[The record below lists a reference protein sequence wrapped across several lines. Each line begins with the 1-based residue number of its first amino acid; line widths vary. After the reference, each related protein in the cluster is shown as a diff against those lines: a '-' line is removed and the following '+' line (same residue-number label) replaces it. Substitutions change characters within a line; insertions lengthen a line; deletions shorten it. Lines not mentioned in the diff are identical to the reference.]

1 MTLQIGIIV
10 GSLRRESLN
19 RRLAHALIRIGA
31 GTDAPNMEIVE
42 IGHLPHCNADDEDD
56 PPASILAFKRRIES
70 LDAFLFVTPE
80 YNRGVPGV
88 LKNAID
94 IASRPYGHNSWAGK
108 PVGVISAS
116 PGAIGGFGAN
126 HQLRQ
131 CFVFLDMPALQQ
143 PEAYIGNADVLF
155 DDQGD
160 LADDS
165 TISFL
170 ADYLKAFTAWTIR
183 HHAS

>member
-1 MTLQIGIIV
+1 MTLHIGIIV

-19 RRLAHALIRIGA
+19 RRLAQALIKIGA
-31 GTDAPNMEIVE
+31 GAPRMEVVE
-42 IGHLPHCNADDEDD
+42 IGHLPHCNADDEDAP
-56 PPASILAFKRRIES
+56 PPAITQFKQRVES

-80 YNRGVPGV
+80 YNRGVPGF

-116 PGAIGGFGAN
+116 PGAAGGFGAN

-131 CFVFLDMPALQQ
+131 SFVFLDMPALQQ
-143 PEAYIGNADVLF
+143 PEAYIGNADALF
-155 DDQGD
+155 DEQGELVD
-160 LADDS
+160 AS
-165 TISFL
+165 TV
-170 ADYLKAFTAWTIR
+170 
-183 HHAS
+183 